1 MKITNVTISN
11 FRLLKDIQL
20 SFEPDSTVI
29 VGRNNSGKTS
39 LTEVFRR
46 LLSEKPPVF
55 SMYDFNISCIEQ
67 FKRCLDMKAEGIEEK
82 DIRAAL
88 PEIKI
93 SLRIKYDLATK
104 DLSILSDFIID
115 LNPECN
121 EVLISLQYQLEAGKI
136 KQLFDEIEGNSDK
149 VKTQF
154 IKTLKDRI
162 PSLYKTVIYAIDP
175 HDDTNRADIE
185 FSSFKRLISAGFIN
199 AQRGLDDVTTAEKD
213 VLGKV
218 LGKLFK
224 TANNGTAPAD
234 FKEKSEAVIQVM
246 NDLQTTVDT
255 KFNDSL
261 NKLLPALKLFGYPGL
276 SDSEFSTETT
286 LNIASI
292 LESQTK
298 IRYSHGSDVYLP
310 ETYNGLGS
318 RNLIYIL
325 FQLFEFF
332 RNWQSQPVSSGL
344 CLVFIEE
351 PEAHLHPQM
360 QQVFIK
366 QLTSIAEKF
375 ASTLND
381 NIPWP
386 VQFIVTTH
394 STHIA
399 NEANFNS
406 IRYFLTNRNQ
416 QVETKI
422 KDLRHEFKSDE
433 VATDRDF
440 LHKYLTLT
448 KCDLFFADKAIMIEG
463 PTERILMPVIIE
475 LVDEGLP
482 EKEKLKGQYLS
493 VVEIGG
499 AYAHHFYKFLDF
511 LELRTLIITDID
523 AVVKTKG
530 EKKTSYPAIKASA
543 GSHSTNAGIKNW
555 FDKGGEGYIE
565 LDKFQ
570 KVSSDEKISGCRR
583 IAFQIPEKDKKYRGR
598 SFEDAFMLANLEIF
612 EIKGATEEENET
624 LAYDMAD
631 DIDKTDFALKYALT
645 DTAWIPPLYIKE
657 GLEWLAAHPNVV
669 IEKVEAAM
677 VEVQA
682 VALAEVAEAAEEA
695 GPAIIGESFKLD
707 EK

>member
-1 MKITNVTISN
+1 MKLTEITVSN
-11 FRLLKDIQL
+11 FRLLKDVQL
-20 SFEPDSTVI
+20 SLEPDTTVI

-39 LTEVFRR
+39 LTEVFKR
-46 LLSEKPPVF
+46 LLSDKLPAF
-55 SMYDFNISCIEQ
+55 SLYDFNISCIKE
-67 FKRCLDMKAEGIEEK
+67 FKDCWDLKVKGEDEPA
-82 DIRAAL
+82 IRAAL
-88 PEIKI
+88 PNIQI
-93 SLRIKYDLATK
+93 SLRIKYDVADK

-115 LNPECN
+115 LNPGCK
-121 EVLISLQYQLEAGKI
+121 EVLIALQYQLEDGKI
-136 KQLFDEIEGNSDK
+136 KQLFEEVTGNDDAA
-149 VKTQF
+149 KTQF
-154 IKTLKDRI
+154 IKLLKDRI
-162 PSLYKTVIYAIDP
+162 PSLYKTTIFAIDP
-175 HDDTNRADIE
+175 NDDTNRTEVE
-185 FSSFKRLISAGFIN
+185 FSSFRRLISAGFIN
-199 AQRGLDDVTTAEKD
+199 AQRGLDDITTAEKD

-224 TANNGTAPAD
+224 TANNSSAPAD
-234 FKEKSEAVIQVM
+234 LKEKSEAVIQVM

-276 SDSEFSTETT
+276 GDSEFSTETT
-286 LNIASI
+286 LNIASM
-292 LESQTK
+292 LESQTR
-298 IRYSHGSDVYLP
+298 IRYSHGNDFYLP

-366 QLTSIAEKF
+366 QLTAIAEKF
-375 ASTLND
+375 AATLND

-416 QVETKI
+416 QIETKI
-422 KDLRHEFKSDE
+422 KDLRNEFKDKE
-433 VATDRDF
+433 VVADRDF

-463 PTERILMPVIIE
+463 PTERILMPVIIDD
-475 LVDEGLP
+475 VDKKLP

-523 AVVKTKG
+523 AVMQTKG
-530 EKKTSYPAIKASA
+530 EKKTTYPASRV
-543 GSHSTNAGIKNW
+543 SESTHSTNAGIKNW
-555 FDKGGEGYIE
+555 FDKGGEGNIT

-570 KVSSDEKISGCRR
+570 DAKVDEKIKGCRR
-583 IAFQIPEKDKKYRGR
+583 IAFQIPEEGKKYRGR
-598 SFEDAFMLANLEIF
+598 SFEDAFMLANLNLFKIN
-612 EIKGATEEENET
+612 GTTEEENEII
-624 LAYDMAD
+624 AYDLATG
-631 DIDKTDFALKYALT
+631 IDKTDFALTYALNEMNWAT
-645 DTAWIPPLYIKE
+645 PLYIKE
-657 GLEWLAAHPNVV
+657 GLEWLAVHPNAAVEV
-669 IEKVEAAM
+669 AKATMVAVEAA
-677 VEVQA
+677 A
-682 VALAEVAEAAEEA
+682 VAEAMEEA
-695 GPAIIGESFKLD
+695 TSIESDIEKSKTDKVD
-707 EK
+707 E

>member
-1 MKITNVTISN
+1 MKITDVTIRN
-11 FRLLKDIQL
+11 FRLLKEVGL
-20 SFEPDSTVI
+20 SLESDSTVI

-39 LTEVFRR
+39 LTEVFKR
-46 LLSEKPPVF
+46 LLSDKPPVF
-55 SMYDFNISCIEQ
+55 SLYDFNISSIEQ
-67 FKRCLDMKAEGIEEK
+67 FKNCLASKIAGVGEQELRSM
-82 DIRAAL
+82 L
-88 PEIKI
+88 PQICI
-93 SLRIKYDLATK
+93 TLRVQYEVENQ

-115 LNPECN
+115 LDPDCN
-121 EVLISLQYQLEAGKI
+121 EVLISLEYQLQSGKM
-136 KQLFDEIEGNSDK
+136 KQLFADIEGSSDQY
-149 VKTQF
+149 KTQF
-154 IKTLKDRI
+154 IRLLKDRI

-175 HDDTNRADIE
+175 NDDTNRAIVE
-185 FSSFKRLISAGFIN
+185 FSSFRRLISGGFIN
-199 AQRGLDDVTTAEKD
+199 AQRGLDDITTAEKD

-224 TANNGTAPAD
+224 TANNSTAPAD
-234 FKEKSEAVIQVM
+234 LKEKSEAVVQVM

-298 IRYSHGSDVYLP
+298 IRYSHGDDIYLP

-318 RNLIYIL
+318 RNLIYML

-332 RNWQSQPVSSGL
+332 RDWQSQPTSSGL

-366 QLTSIAEKF
+366 QLTSIAQKF
-375 ASTLND
+375 AATLND
-381 NIPWP
+381 DIPWP

-399 NEANFNS
+399 NEASFNS

-416 QVETKI
+416 QIETKI
-422 KDLRHEFKSDE
+422 KDLRHEFKGEE

-463 PTERILMPVIIE
+463 PTERILMPVIIDQ
-475 LVDEGLP
+475 VDKALP

-499 AYAHHFYKFLDF
+499 AYAQHFYKFLDF

-523 AVVKTKG
+523 AVLKTAG
-530 EKKTSYPAIKASA
+530 EKKTTYPAIRASD

-555 FDKGGEGYIE
+555 FNKDDEGYIE
-565 LDKFQ
+565 LDKIRNAG
-570 KVSSDEKISGCRR
+570 VDEKIKGCRR
-583 IAFQIPEKDKKYRGR
+583 IAYQIPEHGKKYCGR
-598 SFEDAFMLANLEIF
+598 SFEDAFMLANLDTF
-612 EIKGATEEENET
+612 GIKGATEDEIET
-624 LAYDMAD
+624 VAYGLTDG
-631 DIDKTDFALKYALT
+631 IDKTNFALTYALT
-645 DTAWIPPLYIKE
+645 NKSWVTPLYIKE

-669 IEKVEAAM
+669 VEKVKAAM
-677 VEVQA
+677 VEVEA
-682 VALAEVAEAAEEA
+682 VAVAENIDDAKGLRGIVGKAEEV
-695 GPAIIGESFKLD
+695 K
-707 EK
+707 